1 MLNSLFLYFSISPTP
16 DELFVALSPKASH
29 SYYKPM
35 HVLECRMAG
44 IQRAIGDYYETLI
57 DRLYS

>member
-1 MLNSLFLYFSISPTP
+1 
-16 DELFVALSPKASH
+16 
-29 SYYKPM
+29 M

-57 DRLYS
+57 VD

>member
-1 MLNSLFLYFSISPTP
+1 MTPRGSTGDRCLTRALFRWL
-16 DELFVALSPKASH
+16 LVRGVASGPH

-44 IQRAIGDYYETLI
+44 IQRAIGDYYETLMV
-57 DRLYS
+57 D